1 MPQIISHQQ
10 NYDGS
15 YTIVIDNVD
24 LDNQTNLLLDNQIP
38 VEVNVNVIDKNSI
51 TDKQR
56 RKIFA
61 LCNDIEAY
69 TGQPREYMRQMFK
82 DYLIFMN
89 GYETFSLSDCTKK
102 IARELIE
109 LIINWVF
116 LHDIPL
122 NYRTSDLLK
131 DDKSFL
137 YVSTI
142 NRTCAI
148 CGKPNSDLAHY
159 YAVGKGRNRKKIDH
173 RGNKV
178 LALCR
183 EHHTEQHTI
192 GMHTFNKK
200 YHLINSWIDVDNRLN
215 EMLRGEINDN
225 F

>member
-1 MPQIISHQQ
+1 MSKILSYQQ

-15 YTIVIDNVD
+15 YTIVIDDVV
-24 LDNQTNLLLDNQIP
+24 LDNQTILLLNNQIP

-69 TGQPREYMRQMFK
+69 TGQPRDYMRQMFK

-102 IARELIE
+102 LARELID

-148 CGKPNSDLAHY
+148 CGKSNSDLAHY
-159 YAVGKGRNRKKIDH
+159 YAVGRGRNRNKIDH
-173 RGNKV
+173 FGNKV

-183 EHHTEQHTI
+183 NHHIEQHAI
-192 GMHTFNKK
+192 GMNKFNKK
-200 YHLINSWIDVDNRLN
+200 YHLENSWVDVDERLN
-215 EMLRGEINDN
+215 KMLRGE
-225 F
+225 